1 MKKELKPLNATA
13 QRALYMIM
21 QEINI
26 GNNNNY
32 RDKCKCKKYSGG
44 YAFLRA

>member
-1 MKKELKPLNATA
+1 
-13 QRALYMIM
+13 MIM

-26 GNNNNY
+26 GNNNNG
-32 RDKCKCKKYSGG
+32 DKCKCKKYSGG